1 MDQGWKYYF
10 FAISGFGEAAG
21 AAATRTAV
29 PVMRE
34 SDGLPKSRPTLMSRS
49 STLLSGFTTPT
60 TYKAKKLRLEL
71 RDDGDGFKAKD
82 RHDGVGLRGMRE
94 RVEQMG
100 GELEITSSRG
110 KGTKITVLLPCNG
123 ESIS

>member
-1 MDQGWKYYF
+1 M
-10 FAISGFGEAAG
+10 
-21 AAATRTAV
+21 
-29 PVMRE
+29 
-34 SDGLPKSRPTLMSRS
+34 
-49 STLLSGFTTPT
+49 LL
-60 TYKAKKLRLEL
+60 TYRAKQLRLEL
-71 RDDGDGFKAKD
+71 CYDCDGFKAKD

-100 GELEITSSRG
+100 GEFEITSSRG